1 MRQYRQMRLGVFPP
15 LLHTRDRLSGSWLC
29 AELDPTVE
37 AVFRNYSEGQLI
49 GAKESSFF
57 NGCCFHHPIIS
68 LGSIKFILG
77 FYLFI
82 TCTVPCVTHEIVFSQ
97 ASRAHWVRY
106 HFAWDG
112 YSGAAWPAIHIDSMW
127 IEKAAP
133 TLRFT
138 IGPHSFARFFRQIL
152 VVRSPD
158 FWDNAF
164 DRAKSLAC
172 RARTRWGDES
182 SGLTLVTNKKI
193 IIGQTLISPESR
205 DGGQYPWLNCYIIEL
220 AW

>member
-1 MRQYRQMRLGVFPP
+1 
-15 LLHTRDRLSGSWLC
+15 LSGSWLC

-82 TCTVPCVTHEIVFSQ
+82 TCTVRCVTHEIVFSQ
-97 ASRAHWVRY
+97 ASRAHWVPY

-112 YSGAAWPAIHIDSMW
+112 YSGAAWPVIHIDSMS
-127 IEKAAP
+127 IEKDSADLA
-133 TLRFT
+133 FY
-138 IGPHSFARFFRQIL
+138 HWSAFVRQIL
-152 VVRSPD
+152 VVRSLN

-164 DRAKSLAC
+164 GQPEL
-172 RARTRWGDES
+172 
-182 SGLTLVTNKKI
+182 GLPCSHTV
-193 IIGQTLISPESR
+193 R
-205 DGGQYPWLNCYIIEL
+205 
-220 AW
+220 